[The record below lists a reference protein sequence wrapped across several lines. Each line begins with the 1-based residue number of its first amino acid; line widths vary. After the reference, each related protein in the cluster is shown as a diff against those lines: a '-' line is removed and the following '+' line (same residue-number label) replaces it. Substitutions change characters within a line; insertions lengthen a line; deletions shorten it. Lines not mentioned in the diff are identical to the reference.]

1 MNAHSAL
8 AAGEAGQAA
17 LQEEARNVAL
27 RNTMRVQRIQDF
39 IFHKVTLLFAASVL
53 VVLVGIII
61 SLAIGAAPA
70 FREFGASFLVTN
82 EWDPVNDKFGAL
94 IAITGTL
101 VTSFIALLVAFPVSF
116 GIALFLT
123 EICPTWLRRPMGMAV
138 ELLAGVPSII
148 YGMWGLFVFAPLFG
162 DHVQPLL
169 KKTLGVLPFIGP
181 FFQGPTMGLGLLTAG
196 IILAVMI
203 IPIITSLSREVIETT
218 PPGDKEGALALGC
231 TRWEMIRAAVIP
243 HSAGGLVG
251 AIMLGLG
258 RAMGETIAAALVIG
272 SALGQITIRPFAPG
286 NSMPA
291 VIANEWG
298 EADALHK
305 SALIALAVTLFIITV
320 VVNLIASTI
329 VQRSMKKA
337 QGL

>member
-1 MNAHSAL
+1 MELDLRGSKAYADRAFRWSAAA
-8 AAGEAGQAA
+8 AAG
-17 LQEEARNVAL
+17 L
-27 RNTMRVQRIQDF
+27 
-39 IFHKVTLLFAASVL
+39 VL
-53 VVLVGIII
+53 VVLG
-61 SLAIGAAPA
+61 
-70 FREFGASFLVTN
+70 
-82 EWDPVNDKFGAL
+82 L
-94 IAITGTL
+94 IAITITGRSTPVFRQMGVQFFTTTRWSPADALFGALPFVWGTAFTAL
-101 VTSFIALLVAFPVSF
+101 IALAIAVPISL
-116 GIALFLT
+116 GMALFMT
-123 EICPTWLRRPMGMAV
+123 QVAPPRVKRPMVYLMD
-138 ELLAGVPSII
+138 LLAGVPSVVF
-148 YGMWGLFVFAPLFG
+148 GLWGVLVLSQLFG
-162 DHVQPLL
+162 
-169 KKTLGVLPFIGP
+169 LGRSF
-181 FFQGPTMGLGLLTAG
+181 MTAG
-196 IILAVMI
+196 IILAIMI

-272 SALGQITIRPFAPG
+272 SALGQITIHPFAPG

-305 SALIALAVTLFIITV
+305 SALIALAVTLFIITI
-320 VVNLIASTI
+320 VVNLFATTI